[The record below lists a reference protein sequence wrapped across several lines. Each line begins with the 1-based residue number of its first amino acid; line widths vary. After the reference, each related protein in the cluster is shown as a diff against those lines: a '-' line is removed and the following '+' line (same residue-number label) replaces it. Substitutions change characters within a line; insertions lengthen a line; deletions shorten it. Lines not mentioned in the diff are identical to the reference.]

1 MQPLPLNDPG
11 SERAIASSPSRFKK
25 GELNELE
32 NLWTALSDETA
43 KNSRELTLFFDV
55 YNE

>member
-43 KNSRELTLFFDV
+43 KVRAF
-55 YNE
+55 